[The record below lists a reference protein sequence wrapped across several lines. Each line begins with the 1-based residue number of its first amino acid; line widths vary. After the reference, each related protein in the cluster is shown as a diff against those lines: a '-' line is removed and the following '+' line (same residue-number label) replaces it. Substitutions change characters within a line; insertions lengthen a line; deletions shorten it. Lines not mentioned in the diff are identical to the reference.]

1 MFEGKWEYGIEVC
14 DMNWGPK
21 GQWQQKQCDF
31 PAVNVLIGRKKQSP
45 LVLLSEDL
53 LEKKKNRDTLEY
65 FII

>member
-1 MFEGKWEYGIEVC
+1 MELKSVIWTEAWKDSE
-14 DMNWGPK
+14 
-21 GQWQQKQCDF
+21 QCDF